1 MTLNLEADDEYMAG
15 NGMMDTLRTRVRQGA
30 GVSVDCGTLRYEW
43 VEGGSN
49 GIQTFFMTAE
59 ELEAFSEKQM
69 KKFGR
74 INLKTMKTEKWVKDH
89 WETDD
94 DEFDMNRDME
104 DTSYD
109 EESEQL

>member
-1 MTLNLEADDEYMAG
+1 
-15 NGMMDTLRTRVRQGA
+15 MDTLRTRVRQGA
-30 GVSVDCGTLRYEW
+30 GVTIDRSTLRCDW
-43 VEGGSN
+43 IEGGSN

-89 WETDD
+89 WETDG
-94 DEFDMNRDME
+94 DESDMNRDME